1 MKSFIMANW
10 RRIIFVITGIAI
22 AVNLYFVMFTPATV
36 IDDFY
41 KYGPNVKSD
50 IISSTTDFTMDADD
64 SIDSAA
70 DRMASD
76 TGINFGNARVI
87 IIFALLMCG
96 ALILSNIIDGKQAAP
111 AKKK

>member
-22 AVNLYFVMFTPATV
+22 AVNLYFVIFTPATV

-41 KYGPNVKSD
+41 KYGPEVKKD
-50 IISSTTDFTMDADD
+50 IISTTTDLSIDADD
-64 SIDSAA
+64 NIDSAA
-70 DRMASD
+70 GTMASD
-76 TGINFGNARVI
+76 TGIDFGNARVI
-87 IIFALLMCG
+87 IVFALLMCG
-96 ALILSNIIDGKQAAP
+96 VLILSNIIDGKQAAP